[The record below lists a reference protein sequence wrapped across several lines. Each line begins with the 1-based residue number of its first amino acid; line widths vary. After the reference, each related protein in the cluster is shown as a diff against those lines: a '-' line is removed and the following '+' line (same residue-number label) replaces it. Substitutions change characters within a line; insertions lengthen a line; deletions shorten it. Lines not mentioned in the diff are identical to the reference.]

1 MVADGSD
8 QGQELLTKETL
19 EEAKTLTNVEAAASE
34 ILTQEPRIDGHAPKK
49 VHTRNRKARAFTM
62 SDEVHALLGAL
73 ADRNGVTMSAYI
85 EVAANGDPL
94 QNPAVKLLECRDVG
108 RDLGQPPIRAPDAIA
123 LFTPCYRAN
132 EIVRLVA
139 AKHRD
144 AGSPHPGE
152 IGLA

>member
-19 EEAKTLTNVEAAASE
+19 GEAKTLTNVEAAASE

-85 EVAANGDPL
+85 ETLILTADDFSIDSQVQTLRSTAAS
-94 QNPAVKLLECRDVG
+94 
-108 RDLGQPPIRAPDAIA
+108 A
-123 LFTPCYRAN
+123 LWPQETA
-132 EIVRLVA
+132 
-139 AKHRD
+139 
-144 AGSPHPGE
+144 
-152 IGLA
+152 